1 MRAFRLESF
10 ETPAAIRDDVPI
22 PAVAGNEVLVRIQ
35 GSSVNPIDAFV
46 ALGALKGMIDYRFPV
61 TIGRDL
67 AGTVERLG
75 PDARRYRVGDEVFG
89 WVNPPELHVGTFAEY
104 VALPEDAFMTRR
116 PAGVEVAQAA
126 AVGLAGTTA
135 LAALAALEPRA
146 GERVLVVG
154 ATGGVGSIF
163 VQLAAMRGAEVIA
176 AAFPEDETFLRGLG
190 VAETVARAGDVAAL
204 VRERHP
210 EGVAV
215 LLDLVSRT
223 TTDFAANAAAGAPG
237 GRAASAL
244 GAAGEGVPDGVAASN
259 LQAAPELARLEELA
273 RLLDDG
279 TVRIPIEQ
287 TYGLERVGEALTD
300 LQARHTQGKLAIA
313 IA

>member
-10 ETPAAIRDDVPI
+10 EAQAAIRDDVPV
-22 PAVAGNEVLVRIQ
+22 PALADNDVLVRIQ
-35 GSSVNPIDAFV
+35 ASSVNPIDAFV
-46 ALGALKGMIDYRFPV
+46 AAGALKSMMEYRFPV
-61 TIGRDL
+61 TVGRDL
-67 AGTVERLG
+67 AGIVEQLG
-75 PDARRYRVGDEVFG
+75 PDVRRYRVGDEIFG
-89 WVNPPELHVGTFAEY
+89 WVNPPVLQVGTFAEY
-104 VALPEDAFMTRR
+104 VALPADAFTTRR
-116 PAGVEVAQAA
+116 PAGVEIAQAA

-135 LAALAALEPRA
+135 LAALAALAPQA

-163 VQLAAMRGAEVIA
+163 VQLAVMRGAEVIA
-176 AAFPEDETFLRGLG
+176 TAFRDDETFLRGLG
-190 VAETVARAGDVAAL
+190 VAETVARGGEVAAL
-204 VRERHP
+204 VRAGHP

-223 TTDFAANAAAGAPG
+223 ATDFAANAAAVGIG

-244 GAAGEGVPDGVAASN
+244 GAAGEGVPDGIATSN
-259 LQAAPELARLEELA
+259 LHAAPELARLEELA
-273 RLLDDG
+273 RLLEDG
-279 TVRIPIEQ
+279 RVRIPIEQ
-287 TYGLERVGEALTD
+287 TYALERAGEALTD